1 MNFFRRNPEG
11 NAIAVLQS
19 RLKLYKSGP
28 HYKAASRNPAWV
40 RVTGTGNSCA
50 GNSSMTL
57 PVDTE
62 TFDSTYQ
69 PTSKLKLKPI
79 LKDVVIEYGGEF
91 GMTQTIELTIQ
102 CHSRQDF
109 EQVEQAFLLPGNT
122 IKVSF
127 GYGKSWNDGDQKS
140 QKAGPFRVA
149 SFSFNTTTEGYWIC
163 HCKAVAAVESLKGI
177 EISSIINDTN
187 LYYKA
192 GSKSFQVFGM
202 AELIA
207 YDAQKNG
214 TTSIDQL
221 QDGETINISGGG
233 SIVVYHADHLFSNPF
248 ASWFTSISNKFD
260 GKTEAEQTF
269 NVVYVTLEYII
280 KRLLMGQIV
289 KRIAGG
295 LPGKDESEFKKLEII
310 FDPAASIS
318 YVDQHTTSGSPVS
331 CLLLG
336 KGKGNYKGTD
346 GGKDF
351 EKDCKNL
358 GLVTSV
364 LSGEDGRNKI
374 DLKNILLERSVIV
387 KAFTEAAKNRQA
399 TSDSVD
405 VKDTKD
411 LVLPLDDF
419 LKKIFDHIGI
429 ISGGALQL
437 RLVVHPNDTSKMV
450 IVDQNNGKMD
460 SKLQVVVLDPID
472 GDGSTISCNIQS
484 NVGSEEYKHY
494 LFTISKKGD
503 IPAELRK
510 CKELTDDK
518 RKANPYKDSV
528 IAVKKVTTDPGTLG
542 ANAFGAVQ
550 ENSLLQSIG
559 TMTKNAPSSK
569 KFEMIPYLGMSI
581 EAELDGVF
589 GFVPGNGISTT
600 QLPKRYK
607 SSKMYFSIKGV
618 THTFSGDTSTWTTK
632 LSGFLTFYDNIN
644 FIEL

>member
-1 MNFFRRNPEG
+1 MNFFRRNPVG
-11 NAIAVLQS
+11 NAISVLQS

-28 HYKAASRNPAWV
+28 HHKAASRNPAWV

-50 GNSSMTL
+50 GASSMSL

-69 PTSKLKLKPI
+69 PTNRLKLKPI
-79 LKDVVIEYGGEF
+79 LKDVVLEYGGEF
-91 GMTQTIELTIQ
+91 GMTQTIEITIQ

-109 EQVEQAFLLPGNT
+109 EQVEQAFLLPGN
-122 IKVSF
+122 IINVSF

-149 SFSFNTTTEGYWIC
+149 SFSFNTTSEGYWIC
-163 HCKAVAAVESLKGI
+163 TCKAVAAVESLKGI

-192 GSKSFQVFGM
+192 GNKSFQVFGM

-214 TTSIDQL
+214 TMSIDQL
-221 QDGETINISGGG
+221 QDGETINVSGGG
-233 SIVVYHADHLFSNPF
+233 SIVVYHADHLFSTRIG
-248 ASWFTSISNKFD
+248 SWFNALSNKFD
-260 GKTEAEQTF
+260 SKTEAEQTF

-280 KRLLMGQIV
+280 KRLVMGQIV
-289 KRIAGG
+289 MRIAGG
-295 LPGKDESEFKKLEII
+295 LPGKDSGDFKKLKIVL
-310 FDPAASIS
+310 DPKISVS
-318 YVDQHTTSGSPVS
+318 YVDQHMTSGSPVS

-336 KGKGNYKGTD
+336 KGKGNYKGVD

-358 GLVTSV
+358 RSVTAV

-374 DLKNILLERSVIV
+374 DLRNILLERSVIV

-399 TSDSVD
+399 TADSID

-437 RLVVHPNDTSKMV
+437 RLVVHPNDTNTMV

-460 SKLQVVVLDPID
+460 PKLQVVVLDPID
-472 GDGSTISCNIQS
+472 GDGSTRSCTIQS

-503 IPAELRK
+503 IPAELRN
-510 CKELTDDK
+510 CKESTDK
-518 RKANPYKDSV
+518 SRAANPYKDSV
-528 IAVKKVTTDPGTLG
+528 DAVKKVTTNPGTLG

-550 ENSLLQSIG
+550 ENSLLQSMG
-559 TMTKNAPSSK
+559 TMTKNAPKSK

-589 GFVPGNGISTT
+589 GLMPGNGILTT

-607 SSKMYFSIKGV
+607 NSKMYFSLKGV
-618 THTFSGDTSTWTTK
+618 THTFAGDTSTWTTK
-632 LSGFLTFYDNIN
+632 LSGFLTFYDNITY
-644 FIEL
+644 IDL